1 LLAVANLSPRRPMHH
16 AKEPT
21 DRLAPID
28 GLRGLAALLVIVGHH
43 NMDPRWTLYW
53 PVTFIQ
59 YTLSASLAVVLFF
72 ALSGFLLTYLA
83 IREHDRTGSFSI
95 RHFYVRRCFRILPLY
110 CLALGVAVYAASPAG
125 PFPVSADGF
134 GWIVDNVWRFL
145 TLTSNWSLALNLP
158 ADQSTPALAV
168 LWTIAVEFQFYA
180 VFPFAFVALTRCST
194 RQRII
199 VLAAIVLLAFGYRFI
214 AYVHTTTAPPWLP
227 QPLIYYASLSYADV
241 FAFGAIAGWISAKG
255 AAREIARSATAGPAL
270 LIMMV
275 VAVFAWN
282 RTLVDAWTLFYTIAT
297 ALVGV
302 TAACLL
308 AWIAANGSKSI
319 VRLLSSGPLV
329 AVGMLSY
336 GIYLWHPIGGSI
348 YGALLTWQ
356 PSSMVGIN
364 IHAALSLAL
373 YIGFAVIIAAITY
386 VTLERPAITFG
397 RRLLRRQGPA
407 LVLQP

>member
-1 LLAVANLSPRRPMHH
+1 
-16 AKEPT
+16 
-21 DRLAPID
+21 
-28 GLRGLAALLVIVGHH
+28 
-43 NMDPRWTLYW
+43 
-53 PVTFIQ
+53 
-59 YTLSASLAVVLFF
+59 
-72 ALSGFLLTYLA
+72 
-83 IREHDRTGSFSI
+83 
-95 RHFYVRRCFRILPLY
+95 
-110 CLALGVAVYAASPAG
+110 
-125 PFPVSADGF
+125 
-134 GWIVDNVWRFL
+134 
-145 TLTSNWSLALNLP
+145 
-158 ADQSTPALAV
+158 
-168 LWTIAVEFQFYA
+168 
-180 VFPFAFVALTRCST
+180 
-194 RQRII
+194 
-199 VLAAIVLLAFGYRFI
+199 
-214 AYVHTTTAPPWLP
+214 
-227 QPLIYYASLSYADV
+227 
-241 FAFGAIAGWISAKG
+241 
-255 AAREIARSATAGPAL
+255 
-270 LIMMV
+270 MV